1 MLIATEA
8 IFNPHMG
15 EEKANRGKTAKD
27 DGEQRS
33 ESYDGS

>member
-1 MLIATEA
+1 LPKDEA
-8 IFNPHMG
+8 IFDPHMG
-15 EEKANRGKTAKD
+15 EEKAKCGKTAND